1 MAAPAVV
8 IDGAELNQ
16 QAVIA
21 TDDLPR
27 VYRGKSRSHRVVGV
41 PERALL
47 TTGSRVIPGE
57 EILLCASICGTRAV
71 DVKEKVQKSVMARE
85 EIRCFVAKLRMF
97 TVRAHDQSETPM
109 GFTELIPLVEARNV
123 NPE

>member
-1 MAAPAVV
+1 MAASAIV

-16 QAVIA
+16 QAAIT

-47 TTGSRVIPGE
+47 TTGSRVKPGE
-57 EILLCASICGTRAV
+57 EILLCASICGTPPV
-71 DVKEKVQKSVMARE
+71 EVKEKVQKRMMFRE
-85 EIRCFVAKLRMF
+85 ETRCRAAKGRMF
-97 TVRAHDQSETPM
+97 TVRAHDQSGIRV
-109 GFTELIPLVEARNV
+109 GFTNLIPAH
-123 NPE
+123 